1 MVCVPPVP
9 KTTRFSSISRAI
21 VFAAGILTA
30 TPSASADEVSLSD
43 LEAATRTLGFVENLP
58 KDGILALGV
67 VFASQAPESRALALD
82 VAERLRGL
90 AGPNSLT
97 IKTDIIAADSISQYA
112 GRLDALF
119 ILPGVSGEG
128 AAIADAVR
136 LRRLVSIS
144 NDPRCLDQ
152 QCCVLMVRTAQDV
165 EIVLNGELA
174 KAAETRFSSVFAMMV
189 KRK

>member
-1 MVCVPPVP
+1 MVFVPPVP
-9 KTTRFSSISRAI
+9 TTTRLSSISRAI
-21 VFAAGILTA
+21 VFAAGVLAA

-58 KDGILALGV
+58 KDGTLALGV

-82 VAERLRGL
+82 VAERLRGI

-97 IKTDIIAADSISQYA
+97 ITAEIIPADSISQYA

-119 ILPGVSGEG
+119 ILPGASGEG

-136 LRRLVSIS
+136 QRHLVSIS

-152 QCCVLMVRTAQDV
+152 QCCVLLVRTAQDV